1 VALGVAITRV
11 ERVATAQPNSVR
23 PRPLT
28 HEQLLQGGFGL
39 PVIIEGRPSMGRL
52 SSMWRRAIRWSSS
65 AFLYVPWRQSAN
77 CLTCL
82 MGFPLENAASR
93 VNSCPEMPIRS
104 VTERW

>member
-1 VALGVAITRV
+1 MALGVAITRV

-52 SSMWRRAIRWSSS
+52 SSM
-65 AFLYVPWRQSAN
+65 
-77 CLTCL
+77 
-82 MGFPLENAASR
+82 
-93 VNSCPEMPIRS
+93 
-104 VTERW
+104 